1 MSGIIQSIGRPG
13 HQAILGSIVTK
24 KQLPNAVALDNIAET
39 WPRVAG
45 PAVGGLLIAI
55 IGTGWLFI
63 LTSIGQLFTAITI
76 FLLKWDPEEQKLKQD
91 SKKIKYPFFEGF
103 KHVWREK
110 VLLGLI
116 AIGFA
121 FAMVGSAAMFLLPI
135 FADAILGVG
144 ASGLGYIM
152 TASTIGTSI
161 GALIVVMLSE
171 FKHRGYLLFFVAMAN
186 TFVILAFSRS
196 EIFVLSLILVFF
208 MGMSQMMFRSMRM
221 IAMQILTPNELR
233 GRVLSFETT
242 VQGTTWIGTLIM
254 GSIAEY
260 LTHNQIYVGTITL
273 GGNAMSGAADA
284 VLISGILYGTI
295 SIIFFSI
302 FGSMR
307 RFR

>member
-1 MSGIIQSIGRPG
+1 
-13 HQAILGSIVTK
+13 
-24 KQLPNAVALDNIAET
+24 
-39 WPRVAG
+39 
-45 PAVGGLLIAI
+45 
-55 IGTGWLFI
+55 
-63 LTSIGQLFTAITI
+63 
-76 FLLKWDPEEQKLKQD
+76 
-91 SKKIKYPFFEGF
+91 
-103 KHVWREK
+103 
-110 VLLGLI
+110 
-116 AIGFA
+116 
-121 FAMVGSAAMFLLPI
+121 MVGSAAMFLLPI

-196 EIFVLSLILVFF
+196 EIFVLSLMLVFF
-208 MGMSQMMFRSMRM
+208 MGISQMMFRSMRM